1 MHQSNNR
8 DLLKAAAY
16 CAAVVVVCG
25 VLFAVS
31 GCQPKRTSLD
41 TGTHVSASS
50 LPLAGWAGDATYAV
64 VDSSALPQMFE
75 DLQNA
80 VFKQGLAGQWDSRF
94 DCNRFAS
101 LYIGLAHAKYA
112 VKAWHHPTGPQAL
125 ALAEIW
131 YRPDNAPQFIGHA
144 IVAALTER
152 GLIFIEPQHGREI
165 SLTPQ
170 ERAHIYFVKW

>member
-1 MHQSNNR
+1 MHHQADNR
-8 DLLKAAAY
+8 DLLRLAAI
-16 CAAVVVVCG
+16 CAAVAIGCA

-31 GCQPKRTSLD
+31 GCQPRHTSLD

-50 LPLAGWAGDATYAV
+50 LPLAGWAGDAIYAV
-64 VDSSALPQMFE
+64 LDSSALPQMFE

-112 VKAWHHPTGPQAL
+112 VKAWHQPTGPQAL
-125 ALAEIW
+125 ALAEVW
-131 YRPDNAPQFIGHA
+131 YRSARGPHA

-152 GLIFIEPQHGREI
+152 GLIFIEPQNGREI

-170 ERAHIYFVKW
+170 EQAHIYFVKW